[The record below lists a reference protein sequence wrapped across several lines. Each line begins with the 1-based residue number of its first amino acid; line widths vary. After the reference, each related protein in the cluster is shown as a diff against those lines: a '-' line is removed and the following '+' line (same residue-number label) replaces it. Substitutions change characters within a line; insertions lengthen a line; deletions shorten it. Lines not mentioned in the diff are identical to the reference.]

1 MKNIMVMLGLLVV
14 VGAGTAFCEPIRFGQ
29 SVEVSG
35 AKSFTFEAAANAKV
49 FIRLQPWAS
58 GAKAVQVRVYGPD
71 GVVVCD
77 GSCSEDIVE
86 LSPCTLPEKGTYRV
100 EARGE
105 QETMLL
111 LTCITGSC
119 AFPEIRLSSASAP
132 ANLSGGDELVVPQP
146 SAEPEK
152 TEQQV
157 AVAAPPPQPWVTKP
171 EAGPSESREAE
182 ASPPLKEREAT
193 QQRGTPR
200 IQQASFQPA
209 QDEEPARSEARPAE
223 DSRQGEKSKAEE
235 IRKLDSTDSRIA
247 SLLAAT
253 DSVVERPEIMD
264 ALVRSGAEC
273 LDRNGLWLNAERGRK
288 IYDLLKRSEE
298 TLVVD
303 SLVRAVL
310 NGQTRLRVLFLG
322 MKLGIPGFQ
331 EALVKVLTQHGDK
344 SMAEDFLNSGSA
356 DLYDSARTWAQNH
369 GYYISTGM
377 GSHRVAWGAF

>member
-1 MKNIMVMLGLLVV
+1 MKKIMVILGLLVV

-29 SVEVSG
+29 SVEVNG
-35 AKSFTFEAAANAKV
+35 ANSFTFEAAANAKA

-77 GSCSEDIVE
+77 GSCVDDIVE
-86 LSPCTLPEKGTYRV
+86 LSPCTLPETGTYRI

-105 QETMLL
+105 QETMLF

-119 AFPEIRLSSASAP
+119 ALPEIRLSSAPAP
-132 ANLSGGDELVVPQP
+132 ADPAGGEKLVLPHA

-152 TEQQV
+152 TEQLV
-157 AVAAPPPQPWVTKP
+157 AVAVPLAQPRGTEP
-171 EAGPSESREAE
+171 EPEPSASREAE
-182 ASPPLKEREAT
+182 VSPPLKEPEAT
-193 QQRGTPR
+193 QQQGTPR
-200 IQQASFQPA
+200 IQPVSFQPA
-209 QDEEPARSEARPAE
+209 QDEEPAKAEAGPTE
-223 DSRQGEKSKAEE
+223 DGQPGEKSKAEE
-235 IRKLDSTDSRIA
+235 IRKLDAIDSRIA

-253 DSVVERPEIMD
+253 DSVVDRPEIMD

-273 LDRNGLWLNAERGRK
+273 LDRNGRWVNAERGKK
-288 IYDLLKRSEE
+288 IYDLLKRSDDK
-298 TLVVD
+298 LVVD

-310 NGQTRLRVLFLG
+310 SGHTRLRVLFLG
-322 MKLGIPGFQ
+322 MKLGISGSQ
-331 EALVKVLTQHGDK
+331 EALVKVFTQHGDK

-356 DLYDSARTWAQNH
+356 DLYDSARIWADNH

-377 GSHRVAWGAF
+377 GSHRVAWDAF